1 MNKERSKSKSAKSKN
16 QRTANFDVKVINE
29 LKNKRWDYRTAEG
42 IAKAA
47 HVNIVQVKT
56 FLDTDNRIRHSI
68 IKSKNGKDLYT
79 LKARTSKVGDYFKA
93 FRVMNS
99 VKLGDSE

>member
-1 MNKERSKSKSAKSKN
+1 MNKERRKSKSTKSKS
-16 QRTANFDVKVINE
+16 QRTANFDVKVINA
-29 LKNKRWDYRTAEG
+29 LKDKRWDYRTAEG
-42 IAKAA
+42 IAKAVHA
-47 HVNIVQVKT
+47 NANQVKT
-56 FLDTDNRIRHSI
+56 FLDTDSRIRHSI

-99 VKLGDSE
+99 MKLGDSE